1 MKIHHFN
8 GIYQER
14 WGFSWAM
21 LVSGRVD
28 PSWVLLVLKFGILR
42 HIIYGHMYLCIN
54 IYISNYMYPLEIQP
68 PCFIH
73 FGLRTSMF
81 QVRMFHHL
89 KGIERKH
96 IFFRMMFDFQGIHIL
111 CSISLKLQR

>member
-1 MKIHHFN
+1 
-8 GIYQER
+8 
-14 WGFSWAM
+14 
-21 LVSGRVD
+21 
-28 PSWVLLVLKFGILR
+28 
-42 HIIYGHMYLCIN
+42 
-54 IYISNYMYPLEIQP
+54 MYPLEIQP